1 MFSQKPLSLASSTR
15 FMKDLT
21 KGNELK
27 LILYFALPMLLG
39 NLFQQIYSFTDSAIV
54 GKFVGNEALAAIGAS
69 FPLIFVLIALAVGI
83 ANGINIIISQYF
95 GAKDFEKVEAAIDTM
110 YLFSFAAGILLTV
123 IGLVI
128 SKPVF
133 KLINIPEEIMPHA
146 LTYFRIYTA
155 GFILMFGYY
164 ATAGIL
170 RGLGDSKTPL
180 YFLIFSTILNIGL
193 DLLFILVWGWG
204 IKGAAIATVISQG
217 VAFLLGA
224 WYLRRKGSI
233 INLHFRTFIFDKE
246 IFRQAMRV
254 GLPSGMQQ
262 TFVSLGGILL
272 FWIVNDFG
280 TNTIAGYSAA
290 LRIDSLATLPAM
302 QFAAALSTFVGQNI
316 GAHRHDRVRRGF
328 ILSWWMSTGVAV
340 FVTLM
345 VVLFRTPLM
354 SLFTNDP
361 DVIHAG
367 NQYLVIVSAFY
378 VVFNSMFLTNGV
390 LRGAGATII
399 PMFITLISIWVL
411 RIPVSYALSR
421 DWSGLAETGI
431 WWGIPVAWGF
441 GAIAS
446 YTYYLSGKWKRFAVV
461 KHEEVDEYLG

>member
-1 MFSQKPLSLASSTR
+1 MFTQKPLPLASLSGS
-15 FMKDLT
+15 MKDLT

-39 NLFQQIYSFTDSAIV
+39 NLFQQVYSFTDSAIV

-95 GAKDFEKVEAAIDTM
+95 GAKDFAKVKAAIDTM
-110 YLFSFAAGILLTV
+110 YFFSFLAGILLTV
-123 IGLVI
+123 LGFLI

-133 KLINIPEEIMPHA
+133 KLINIPDEIMPQA
-146 LTYFRIYTA
+146 LTYFRIYTG

-204 IKGAAIATVISQG
+204 IEGAAIATVISQG
-217 VAFLLGA
+217 VAFFLGA

-233 INLHFRTFIFDKE
+233 INLHFRSFVFDKE

-302 QFAAALSTFVGQNI
+302 QFAAALSTFVGQNV
-316 GAHRHDRVRRGF
+316 GAGNHSRVRRGF
-328 ILSWWMSTGVAV
+328 ILTWWMSSGVAL
-340 FVTLM
+340 FVTLI

-354 SLFTNDP
+354 SLFTNDTA
-361 DVIHAG
+361 VIESG
-367 NQYLVIVSAFY
+367 NQYLIIVSAFY
-378 VVFNSMFLTNGV
+378 VIFSSMFITNGV

-399 PMFITLISIWVL
+399 PMFITLISIWAL
-411 RIPVSYALSR
+411 RIPVSYTLSR
-421 DWSGLAETGI
+421 EWSGLAENGI
-431 WWGIPVAWGF
+431 WWGIPVAWAF

-446 YTYYLSGKWKRFAVV
+446 YAYYLSGKWKRYAMV
-461 KHEEVDEYLG
+461 KHEEVDEFLG

>member
-1 MFSQKPLSLASSTR
+1 
-15 FMKDLT
+15 MKDLT

-27 LILYFALPMLLG
+27 LILSFALPMLLG
-39 NLFQQIYSFTDSAIV
+39 NLFQQVYSFTDSAIV

-69 FPLIFVLIALAVGI
+69 FPLIFVLIALAVGV

-95 GAKDFEKVEAAIDTM
+95 GAKDFAKVKTAIDTM
-110 YLFSFAAGILLTV
+110 YIFSFVAGIFLTV
-123 IGLVI
+123 IGLLV
-128 SKPVF
+128 SKPIF
-133 KLINIPEEIMPHA
+133 MLINIPDEIMPHA

-204 IKGAAIATVISQG
+204 IEGAAIATVISQG
-217 VAFLLGA
+217 VAFFLGA

-233 INLHFRTFIFDKE
+233 INLHFRSFEFDRE

-262 TFVSLGGILL
+262 TFVALGGILL

-280 TNTIAGYSAA
+280 TNVIAGYSAA
-290 LRIDSLATLPAM
+290 LRIDSLASLPAM
-302 QFAAALSTFVGQNI
+302 QLAAALSTFVGQNL
-316 GAHRHDRVRRGF
+316 GANRVDRVRRGF
-328 ILSWWMSTGVAV
+328 ILTWWMSTGVSV
-340 FVTLM
+340 FVTII

-361 DVIHAG
+361 EVIAGG
-367 NQYLVIVSAFY
+367 NQYLVIVCAFY
-378 VVFNSMFLTNGV
+378 VVFSSMFVTNGV

-399 PMFITLISIWVL
+399 PMFITLISIWAL
-411 RIPVSYALSR
+411 RIPVSYLLSR
-421 DWSGLAETGI
+421 EWSGLGETGI
-431 WWGIPVAWGF
+431 WWGIPVAWAF
-441 GAIAS
+441 GALAS
-446 YTYYLSGKWKRFAVV
+446 YAYYLSGKWKKFSVV
-461 KHEEVDEYLG
+461 KHEDADSLLG

>member
-1 MFSQKPLSLASSTR
+1 
-15 FMKDLT
+15 MKDFT
-21 KGNELK
+21 KGNELR

-95 GAKDFEKVEAAIDTM
+95 GAKEFSKVKSAIDTM
-110 YLFSFAAGILLTV
+110 YLFSFIAGIILTG
-123 IGLVI
+123 IGLLI

-133 KLINIPEEIMPHA
+133 KLINIPDEIMPYA
-146 LTYFRIYTA
+146 LSYFRIYTA

-193 DLLFILVWGWG
+193 DLLFILVFGWG
-204 IKGAAIATVISQG
+204 IEGAAIATIISQG
-217 VAFLLGA
+217 VAFILGA

-233 INLHFRTFIFDKE
+233 INLHFRSFEFDRE
-246 IFRQAMRV
+246 IFRQAIRI
-254 GLPSGMQQ
+254 GLPSAMQQ
-262 TFVSLGGILL
+262 TFVAMGSVLL

-280 TNTIAGYSAA
+280 TNVIAGYSAA
-290 LRIDSLATLPAM
+290 MRIDSLASLPAM
-302 QFAAALSTFVGQNI
+302 QFAAAVSTFVGQNL
-316 GAHRHDRVRRGF
+316 GANRFDRVRRGF
-328 ILSWWMSTGVAV
+328 ILTWLMSSGVSI
-340 FVTLM
+340 FVTLF

-361 DVIHAG
+361 AVIEAG
-367 NQYLVIVSAFY
+367 NQYLIIVCAFY
-378 VVFNSMFLTNGV
+378 VVFSSMFITNGV

-411 RIPVSYALSR
+411 RIPISYLLSR
-421 DWSGLAETGI
+421 EWSGLDETGI
-431 WWGIPVAWGF
+431 WWGIPVAWAF

-446 YTYYLSGKWKRFAVV
+446 YSYYLSGKWKKYSVV
-461 KHEEVDEYLG
+461 KHDEVDGFL